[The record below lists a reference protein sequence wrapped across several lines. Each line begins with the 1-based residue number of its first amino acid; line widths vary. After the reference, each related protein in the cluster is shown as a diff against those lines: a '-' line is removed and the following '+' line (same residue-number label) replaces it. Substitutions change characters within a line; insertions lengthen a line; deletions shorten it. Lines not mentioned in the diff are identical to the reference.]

1 MGRFIKRAQWS
12 LARGNC
18 TSLSK
23 KNYASDPGDFQKKK
37 KIKNYQPLLDCFF
50 FLATNYSIVVASV
63 LHSFEL
69 QEFSRV
75 LHFAAR
81 AGRYFL
87 QAAEPL
93 FFQNSCVS
101 VQLPPRN

>member
-23 KNYASDPGDFQKKK
+23 KTMQVILEISKRK